1 MPDSGAES
9 SPTQRFTV
17 ISWVSGGTIQ
27 AFIPALGTALPGV
40 PSVDE
45 CLAGARAFVELALA
59 DDLGDLSFPSEVDV
73 QTHVVE
79 VAHQQQLRVRPE
91 LLAAALVAAV
101 GDVVP
106 KISDN
111 PELLAGLLST
121 LTSVTVRLHND
132 FSNPLADFD
141 YYEPLPWSEERL
153 QQAVREALNDR
164 LRTTQTTTNERA
176 RVRRLLQQAIAR
188 QLALARELNLD
199 PLYD

>member
-1 MPDSGAES
+1 MPDSGSE
-9 SPTQRFTV
+9 SPTPQRFTV
-17 ISWVSGGTIQ
+17 ITWASGGTNQ
-27 AFIPALGTALPGV
+27 AFIPALGTALPGA

-45 CLAGARAFVELALA
+45 CLAGARAFVEMALA
-59 DDLGDLSFPSEVDV
+59 DDLGDLSLPTEVEVQAHVVDV
-73 QTHVVE
+73 E
-79 VAHQQQLRVRPE
+79 HQQQLRVRPE

-106 KISDN
+106 KVSDN
-111 PELLAGLLST
+111 PEILAGLLST

-132 FSNPLADFD
+132 FTNPLADFD
-141 YYEPLPWSEERL
+141 YYGPLPWSEERL
-153 QQAVREALNDR
+153 QQAVRAALNDR

-188 QLALARELNLD
+188 QLALAQELNLD